1 MEEGGEE
8 EEDEVARPPRRRRPG
23 RFALCCQMRGIYQIL
38 LLHEILTKFFELVRA
53 CFDWARQFRITKSI
67 LYRNC
72 RMFSGNLVLKSLME
86 VAIAVVERQAKWIVR
101 TMDG

>member
-8 EEDEVARPPRRRRPG
+8 EEDEVARPPRRRRQRPG

-53 CFDWARQFRITKSI
+53 LIGPDSSGSPNPFCIGIAGCFQETS
-67 LYRNC
+67 C
-72 RMFSGNLVLKSLME
+72 
-86 VAIAVVERQAKWIVR
+86 
-101 TMDG
+101 